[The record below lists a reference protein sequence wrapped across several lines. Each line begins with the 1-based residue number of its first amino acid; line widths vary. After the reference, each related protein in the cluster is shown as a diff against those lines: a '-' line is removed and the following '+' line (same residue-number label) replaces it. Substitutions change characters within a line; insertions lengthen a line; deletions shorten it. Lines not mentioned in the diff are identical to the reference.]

1 MTAVVPP
8 SDLPQ
13 SPTPRPEAQRSEPG
27 GRVRTALAAAA
38 VRLPDRIPLMLFWAC
53 LVVSVTVTLGV
64 FRPVVVVPAILVLVA
79 ATWRLL
85 PEELPTSRAG
95 VVGAVGAVVVALAWV
110 AVNAPY
116 ASRFIVVSRD
126 PGFLALGGIWLS
138 DHPSAVI
145 PAGGAYDV
153 ADAVRR
159 ATAAGSG
166 MAAIDGNLYLQGT
179 KLLPGLLAV
188 AGWAGGDTAV
198 LGGNLLVGAAAL
210 VAVYGLAR
218 RLTGP
223 LVALLP
229 VVALAASIPMTAFS
243 RAAYTEPLAVAL
255 AFGGLTVIWSAFRG
269 RDWRLHVVGA
279 AMIGATGLVRIDGAA
294 TVVGLLAGYGLFA
307 GATLLPR
314 PRRRALGTLAAV
326 IGVSAAVL
334 VIGYLDLRLTSPKYL
349 ADLGSEY
356 TMLLA
361 ATGASAVVALA
372 VAAPRWWAP
381 VRRALL
387 AHRRVVGAV
396 AGGAVLA
403 VAAMLIS
410 RPLWMVNRN
419 LDPESGYASLVGAL
433 QNRDMLVVDP
443 TRSYDEMTVTWLSWY
458 LGWPAVVL
466 GFVGLALAVA
476 WAVQRR
482 DPRWLVLATVIGA
495 PSALYLWRVSITPDQ
510 IWAVRRLLPLTIP
523 GLLVL
528 ATVALVW
535 VWQRR
540 RASRGVT
547 VAAGLAAAAFVA
559 APVLS
564 WRGDLFTTV
573 EQDGRWAQA
582 HEICAALPAGRV
594 VVVGAPSYVPTLRVM
609 CDVEVVAFGR
619 APEAPE
625 LLDVRRAWDDDV
637 AVLTFDA
644 ALVPWSGGQT
654 PEPVRDG
661 WTRTWEIDLDEIPA
675 GGVTT
680 RSTTYLGT
688 IAPDGTVVPVAPA
701 P

>member
-356 TMLLA
+356 TML
-361 ATGASAVVALA
+361 
-372 VAAPRWWAP
+372 
-381 VRRALL
+381 
-387 AHRRVVGAV
+387 
-396 AGGAVLA
+396 
-403 VAAMLIS
+403 IS

>member
-361 ATGASAVVALA
+361 
-372 VAAPRWWAP
+372 
-381 VRRALL
+381 
-387 AHRRVVGAV
+387 
-396 AGGAVLA
+396 